1 MDQHIKIVSKTGT
14 KVKMAFHFLTVT
26 EERIKR
32 VYEHCSCDYI
42 LPFGNR
48 QIDLFKEVLTLVPH
62 FFQKG

>member
-32 VYEHCSCDYI
+32 VYEHCSCDCFCNFYI
-42 LPFGNR
+42 VISERLKIMHAVF
-48 QIDLFKEVLTLVPH
+48 IILHT
-62 FFQKG
+62 